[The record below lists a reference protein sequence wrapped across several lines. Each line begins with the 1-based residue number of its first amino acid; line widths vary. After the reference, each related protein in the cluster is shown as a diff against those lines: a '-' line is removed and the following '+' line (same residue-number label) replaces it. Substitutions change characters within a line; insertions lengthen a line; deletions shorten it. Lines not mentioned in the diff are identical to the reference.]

1 MASVDM
7 ILVAIIILG
16 IIYMYINSRQYLVR
30 DGFTGSVSW
39 PGGVVSPPPFSVTGP
54 SGSGYTW

>member
-1 MASVDM
+1 M